1 MTELPDGIAAVLDPM
16 PGYRVETSACTG
28 LVLSNGAHVLE
39 WAPTGSTDVLWT
51 SRKSNFTPGTAIR
64 GGVPICF
71 PWFGNGRP
79 GDLQPAHGFARLV
92 EWPLVDV
99 AVDADGTATLVF
111 ELRGEDVTAQPHADH
126 FPPGSVARY
135 TVRMGAQLD
144 LALTVVAGAER
155 LDVEEAL
162 HTYFS
167 VGNVTKTHLDG
178 LDHSAYW
185 SKVTGQMK
193 CQVGEVRFES
203 ETDRIY
209 KAKGSV
215 TIVDELLGR
224 KICVR
229 KDNSAKTVVWNP
241 WVDKAKAMADFGDD
255 EWTGML
261 CVETA
266 NVGESLV
273 HLAPG
278 ESHTMSAT
286 ISLPKPKLKPQ
297 D

>member
-1 MTELPDGIAAVLDPM
+1 MTELPDGITAVLDPM

-28 LVLSNGAHVLE
+28 LVLRHGAHVLD
-39 WAPTGSTDVLWT
+39 WAPTGHQNVLWT
-51 SRKSNFTPGTAIR
+51 SRKSHFEIGTPIR

-71 PWFGNGRP
+71 PWFGNGRS
-79 GDLQPAHGFARLV
+79 GDLKPAHGFARIV

-99 AVDADGTATLVF
+99 AVDEDGTATLVF
-111 ELRGEDVTAQPHADH
+111 ELRGDDVTSQPHSDH
-126 FPPGSVARY
+126 FPPGSIARY
-135 TVRMGAQLD
+135 TVRMGAKLD

-167 VGNVTKTHLDG
+167 VGNITKTHLVG
-178 LDHSAYW
+178 LDNSPYW
-185 SKVTGQMK
+185 NKVTGHSK
-193 CQVGEVRFES
+193 CQVGDVRFEG

-209 KAKGSV
+209 KARGSV
-215 TIVDELLGR
+215 SIVDELLGR
-224 KICVR
+224 KVKVG

-241 WVDKAKAMADFGDD
+241 WVDKAKGMPDFSDE

-266 NVGESLV
+266 NVGDALI

-278 ESHTMSAT
+278 ESHTMCAS
-286 ISLPKPKLKPQ
+286 IEIVIPKKK